1 MTPSN
6 TSQAVHHRGRSTLL
20 LEASSATGTATNP
33 LLADCRQMPA
43 DGGRMTGFD
52 QWSGAEVDIGGAC
65 KRAHSG
71 NHSRADQS
79 DSHNF

>member
-33 LLADCRQMPA
+33 LLTDCRQMPA

-52 QWSGAEVDIGGAC
+52 QWSGAEVDIGGAR
-65 KRAHSG
+65 KHAHRSH
-71 NHSRADQS
+71 HSRTDQADS
-79 DSHNF
+79 DNF